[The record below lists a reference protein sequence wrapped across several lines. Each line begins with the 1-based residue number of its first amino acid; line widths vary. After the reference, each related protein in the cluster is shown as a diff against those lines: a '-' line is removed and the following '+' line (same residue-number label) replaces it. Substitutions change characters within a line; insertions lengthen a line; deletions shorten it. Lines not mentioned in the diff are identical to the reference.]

1 METIVKDNTNP
12 VERNHHL
19 PSRVALIVAALAM
32 AVYMLIDI
40 VITAMDDSNLVVLCA
55 LYIIALG
62 CGALSFSVLARWFNF
77 RSDSGAGLGLGV
89 ILSTIALG
97 IGAAIGLAVA
107 MSGVEEAE
115 TLVDL
120 IDLALYIAEYVS
132 FWNGMII
139 LCGIAQIFGVLM
151 IARALWQLYKSRAH
165 VGYMLLSILAYVVSA
180 VTLIFVFLCFFNE
193 NYSDMEGTGI
203 VGDLIDIL
211 LFNPLLI
218 GIAVMGALNLN
229 RTLIPEGEFAAPVVA
244 PTKSLLRHF
253 GIAAL
258 MAFAGFIIG
267 LLFDMPWWGFMIAAV
282 IILFTLV
289 LVGTYTDDDTEADV
303 DADAEEEQR

>member
-1 METIVKDNTNP
+1 METIINDNNNS
-12 VERNHHL
+12 VERNHRL
-19 PSRVALIVAALAM
+19 PSRQALIVSALAM
-32 AVYMLIDI
+32 AVVMLINI
-40 VITAMDDSNLVVLCA
+40 VITAMDNSNLVVLCA
-55 LYIIALG
+55 LYIITLG

-89 ILSTIALG
+89 ILSTMALE

-120 IDLALYIAEYVS
+120 IDLALYLAESVS
-132 FWNGMII
+132 FCNGIVII
-139 LCGIAQIFGVLM
+139 CGMAQIFGVLM

-193 NYSDMEGTGI
+193 NYSDMEGADI
-203 VGDLIDIL
+203 VGSLIDIL

-258 MAFAGFIIG
+258 MTFAGFIIG
-267 LLFDMPWWGFMIAAV
+267 LLFDMPWWGFVIAAV
-282 IILFTLV
+282 IILFALA

-303 DADAEEEQR
+303 DADVEEEQQ

>member
-1 METIVKDNTNP
+1 METIINDNNNS
-12 VERNHHL
+12 VERNHRL
-19 PSRVALIVAALAM
+19 PSRQALIVSALAM
-32 AVYMLIDI
+32 AVVMLINI

-62 CGALSFSVLARWFNF
+62 CEALSFSVLARWFNF

-89 ILSTIALG
+89 ILSTMALE

-120 IDLALYIAEYVS
+120 IDLALYLAESVS
-132 FWNGMII
+132 FCNGIVII
-139 LCGIAQIFGVLM
+139 CGMAQAIGVLM

-180 VTLIFVFLCFFNE
+180 VSLIFVFLCFFNE
-193 NYSDMEGTGI
+193 NYSDMEGADI
-203 VGDLIDIL
+203 VGSLIDIL

-229 RTLIPEGEFAAPVVA
+229 RTLIPESEFAAPVVA

-282 IILFTLV
+282 IILFALV
-289 LVGTYTDDDTEADV
+289 LLGTYTDDDTEADV
-303 DADAEEEQR
+303 DADAEEEQQ

>member
-1 METIVKDNTNP
+1 METIINDNNNS
-12 VERNHHL
+12 VERNHRL
-19 PSRVALIVAALAM
+19 PSRQALIVSALAM
-32 AVYMLIDI
+32 AVVMLINI
-40 VITAMDDSNLVVLCA
+40 GITAMDDSNIVVECA

-89 ILSTIALG
+89 ILSTMALET
-97 IGAAIGLAVA
+97 GAVIGLAVA

-120 IDLALYIAEYVS
+120 IDLALYLAESVS
-132 FWNGMII
+132 FCNGIVII
-139 LCGIAQIFGVLM
+139 CGMAQIFGVLM
-151 IARALWQLYKSRAH
+151 IARALWRLYKSRAH

-193 NYSDMEGTGI
+193 NYSDMEGADI
-203 VGDLIDIL
+203 VGSLIDIL
-211 LFNPLLI
+211 LVNPLLI

-282 IILFTLV
+282 IILFALV

-303 DADAEEEQR
+303 DADAEEEQQ

>member
-1 METIVKDNTNP
+1 
-12 VERNHHL
+12 
-19 PSRVALIVAALAM
+19 
-32 AVYMLIDI
+32 
-40 VITAMDDSNLVVLCA
+40 
-55 LYIIALG
+55 
-62 CGALSFSVLARWFNF
+62 
-77 RSDSGAGLGLGV
+77 
-89 ILSTIALG
+89 
-97 IGAAIGLAVA
+97 
-107 MSGVEEAE
+107 
-115 TLVDL
+115 
-120 IDLALYIAEYVS
+120 
-132 FWNGMII
+132 
-139 LCGIAQIFGVLM
+139 M
-151 IARALWQLYKSRAH
+151 IARALWRLYKSRAH

-193 NYSDMEGTGI
+193 NYSDMEGADI

-282 IILFTLV
+282 IILFALA

-303 DADAEEEQR
+303 DVDAEEEQQ

>member
-1 METIVKDNTNP
+1 METIINDNNNS
-12 VERNHHL
+12 VERNHRL
-19 PSRVALIVAALAM
+19 PSRQALIVSALAM
-32 AVYMLIDI
+32 AVVMLINI
-40 VITAMDDSNLVVLCA
+40 SITAMDDDNLFVLCA
-55 LYIIALG
+55 LYIISLG
-62 CGALSFSVLARWFNF
+62 CMTLSFSVLARWFNF

-89 ILSTIALG
+89 ILSTMALET
-97 IGAAIGLAVA
+97 GAAIGLAVA

-115 TLVDL
+115 ALVDL
-120 IDLALYIAEYVS
+120 IDLALYFAESVS
-132 FWNGMII
+132 FCNGIVII
-139 LCGIAQIFGVLM
+139 CGMAQIFGVLM
-151 IARALWQLYKSRAH
+151 IARALWRLYKSRAH

-193 NYSDMEGTGI
+193 NYSDMEGADI
-203 VGDLIDIL
+203 VGSLIDIL

-267 LLFDMPWWGFMIAAV
+267 LLFDMPWWGFVIAAV
-282 IILFTLV
+282 IMLFALV

-303 DADAEEEQR
+303 DADAQEEQP